1 PQATFYRNADLE
13 WSFLLRDAGG
23 RLVVPAADLP
33 VRQGRHRGYADTDP
47 AHRDRQSRRTYER
60 FLRRFRGRDDLR
72 LPGRGRPA
80 EVDPAGVH
88 RAEGDGL
95 VGYRA
100 SASSSPIRP
109 TPLTR
114 SSSPSAYESRK

>member
-1 PQATFYRNADLE
+1 M
-13 WSFLLRDAGG
+13 
-23 RLVVPAADLP
+23 
-33 VRQGRHRGYADTDP
+33 RQGRHRGYADTDP

-72 LPGRGRPA
+72 LPA
-80 EVDPAGVH
+80 EVDRSGVH

-100 SASSSPIRP
+100 PASSSPIRP